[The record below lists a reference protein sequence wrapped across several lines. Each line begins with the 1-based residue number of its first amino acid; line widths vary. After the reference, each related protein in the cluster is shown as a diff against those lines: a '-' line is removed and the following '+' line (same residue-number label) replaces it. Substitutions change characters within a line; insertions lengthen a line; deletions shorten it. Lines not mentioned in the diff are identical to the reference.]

1 MTLLEGHAELNE
13 TERKTALDDS
23 CAIIRNNVET
33 FTYRCQ
39 NHSSVNN
46 YYPARDNDE
55 WTTGFWPGELWL
67 AYEHTGDELFSHVA
81 QIHVESFYHRIVN
94 KIAVDHHDMGFL
106 YTPSC
111 TAAWKLVGDRRGRE
125 AALMAADQLC
135 TRYQGVGRFIQ
146 AWGPMGVRENYRYI
160 IDCLLN
166 LPLLYWASEEMED
179 NYYRTIAL
187 AHTETTLKYSFRDDY
202 SCHHTF
208 FMDPVTGVG
217 VRGETNQGH
226 DSKSSWARGQAWAIY
241 GLALSFQ
248 KTGDRTLLDLF
259 EPVSEYFLSRL
270 PADLVPYWD
279 LIFTEGD
286 EPRDSSSA
294 SIVACGFLAAA
305 ESFDELGEAEKAG
318 MYRSLAKKLL
328 KALYVHCRV
337 LPGDDSNGLIYHG
350 TYCKKTPFNTCTEA
364 GVDECVSWG
373 DYYWMEALT
382 RLGGGWE
389 PYW

>member
-1 MTLLEGHAELNE
+1 
-13 TERKTALDDS
+13 
-23 CAIIRNNVET
+23 
-33 FTYRCQ
+33 
-39 NHSSVNN
+39 
-46 YYPARDNDE
+46 
-55 WTTGFWPGELWL
+55 
-67 AYEHTGDELFSHVA
+67 
-81 QIHVESFYHRIVN
+81 
-94 KIAVDHHDMGFL
+94 
-106 YTPSC
+106 
-111 TAAWKLVGDRRGRE
+111 
-125 AALMAADQLC
+125 
-135 TRYQGVGRFIQ
+135 
-146 AWGPMGVRENYRYI
+146 
-160 IDCLLN
+160 
-166 LPLLYWASEEMED
+166 
-179 NYYRTIAL
+179 
-187 AHTETTLKYSFRDDY
+187 DY

-208 FMDPVTGVG
+208 FLDPVTGEG

-241 GLALSFQ
+241 GLVLGYQ
-248 KTGDRTLLDLF
+248 KTGNRSLLDLF

-286 EPRDSSSA
+286 EPRDSSSS

-328 KALYVHCRV
+328 KALYDHCRV
-337 LPGDDSNGLIYHG
+337 LPGDDSNGLVYHG
-350 TYCKKTPFNTCTEA
+350 TYSKKSPYNTCTPE